1 MIRTYFTIAA
11 LVFLTACGNEVEK
24 IQSKD
29 GEVTSSI
36 SAGSQTDKELQ
47 ESLAKIAE
55 EEAQKALEER
65 VNVTTLSFDKLNYDF
80 GDVVAEQENK
90 TEFIV
95 ENTGNKPLI
104 ITDVS
109 ASCGCTMPKK
119 PEEPILPGETDV
131 IEVVFK
137 SKPGQKNEIKKT
149 ITVTANTEE
158 KIHMLEIRAFVK

>member
-1 MIRTYFTIAA
+1 MFKIIMSISA
-11 LVFLTACGNEVEK
+11 LIVLSACGNNTETIE
-24 IQSKD
+24 SKD
-29 GEVTSSI
+29 GEVISSI

-47 ESLAKIAE
+47 ESLAVIAKD
-55 EEAQKALEER
+55 EAQRALNER
-65 VNVTTLSFDKLNYDF
+65 SNVTSMSFDKLTYDF
-80 GDVVAEQENK
+80 GDVVAEKENK
-90 TEFIV
+90 TEFVV
-95 ENTGNKPLI
+95 ENTGDKPLI

-119 PEEPILPGETDV
+119 PEGPILPGESDV

-137 SKPGQKNEIKKT
+137 SKPGQLNEIKKT

>member
-1 MIRTYFTIAA
+1 MFKIILSVSA
-11 LVFLTACGNEVEK
+11 LLVLSACGNNTETIEA
-24 IQSKD
+24 KD
-29 GEVTSSI
+29 GEVISSI

-47 ESLAKIAE
+47 ESLAAIAK
-55 EEAQKALEER
+55 EEAQRELNER
-65 VNVTTLSFDKLNYDF
+65 SNVTSLSFDKLSYDF
-80 GDVVAEQENK
+80 GDVVAEKENM
-90 TEFIV
+90 TEFV
-95 ENTGNKPLI
+95 VKNTGDKPLV

-119 PEEPILPGETDV
+119 PEGPILPGETDV

-137 SKPGQKNEIKKT
+137 SKPGQLNEIKKT